1 MSIPK
6 YTNAREEQDT
16 MSQTA
21 AQGKQVKISSS
32 WFRSGYSHG
41 IKDVLSHRLPSEPTE
56 SAVIDVFKRVL
67 DIYCD
72 DNGISDEQLRYEA
85 GRLVAY
91 LVATTG

>member
-1 MSIPK
+1 
-6 YTNAREEQDT
+6 